1 VNRNCDVRWLS
12 GRFLES
18 LQSYWEEMGD
28 DILRRVGES
37 HPELILMSM
46 VKIAAVRRIE
56 IGQPGDF
63 SGLKSKEAII
73 AKLEE
78 RAGPQARK
86 LFEKFIKQMEAL
98 KDGKGDGGDTG

>member
-1 VNRNCDVRWLS
+1 MNRNCDVRWLS

-63 SGLKSKEAII
+63 SGLKSKEAIRVPFVRHQ
-73 AKLEE
+73 AWVGLSAGVSELARRE
-78 RAGPQARK
+78 RC
-86 LFEKFIKQMEAL
+86 LL
-98 KDGKGDGGDTG
+98 